1 MTHTRINLYG
11 SSTCCTCTCYC
22 FIPSD
27 APTLCGQVILK
38 FSKEARL
45 HVLVDLLS
53 YILVTPSPSCLI
65 QTCDAFIFSPLSKVA
80 GVAMAKGQ
88 GVMVRSHPRR
98 ILPVH
103 FRVDLSL
110 RQVLIY
116 SLNVAWIPILMIK
129 FSHIYWLVVWNMIC
143 YDFPYIG
150 KNNSNWRTHIFQR
163 GGSTTNQSI
172 VQVRETVLI
181 SRGDALVVTPLCAK
195 CTLESESRAISIY
208 FQQFELPL
216 GTILSFNILY
226 YDWFQEMYG
235 YLIFKKKYEIR
246 SGWWFQTFFSHIYW
260 EH

>member
-1 MTHTRINLYG
+1 MYSKMRCHFFGCVGETTRIDPCLSHGVCCHSGRFWAFLWAIEIGDIGQHISLRPIEPQMKRFILCIHHPMFINPVVTHTRINLYG

-45 HVLVDLLS
+45 HVLVDLLN

-88 GVMVRSHPRR
+88 GVMVKSHPRR

-116 SLNVAWIPILMIK
+116 SLNVA
-129 FSHIYWLVVWNMIC
+129 
-143 YDFPYIG
+143 
-150 KNNSNWRTHIFQR
+150 
-163 GGSTTNQSI
+163 
-172 VQVRETVLI
+172 
-181 SRGDALVVTPLCAK
+181 
-195 CTLESESRAISIY
+195 
-208 FQQFELPL
+208 
-216 GTILSFNILY
+216 
-226 YDWFQEMYG
+226 
-235 YLIFKKKYEIR
+235 
-246 SGWWFQTFFSHIYW
+246 
-260 EH
+260 